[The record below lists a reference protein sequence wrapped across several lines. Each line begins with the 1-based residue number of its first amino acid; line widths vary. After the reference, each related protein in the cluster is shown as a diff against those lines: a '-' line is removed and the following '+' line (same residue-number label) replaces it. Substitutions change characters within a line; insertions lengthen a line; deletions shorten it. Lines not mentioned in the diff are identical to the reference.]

1 MTQEQKYLYFWE
13 YNVNAMNFFDI
24 PDHYKSSIELDKYG
38 RFTGF
43 LQEYVTSLFKG
54 GRGYNDFDVFNVDK
68 KEFPR
73 DWWQT
78 AIKVANG
85 KKVKNN
91 IPQMKNASYLDKLT
105 VYNNLIPAYRVLKD
119 NFDNR
124 RWYEWFTNHDQ
135 YTAERDSIKALTG
148 LMTSLLGATKDD
160 IEEALRINKESV
172 SSSGVSVEERKE
184 HINSSK
190 KEKMDEI
197 GARRIK
203 MLLENGG
210 NLFGPNENS
219 ENLMDDSVREIFD
232 DPAIAKSSEA
242 LFTEEERADL
252 AEEYAF
258 TDGAFGEEIEGID
271 DISAEINADK
281 EQVIFEKSEFSE
293 FDNSFDIQ
301 QPIDEK
307 DEPFLDNEKEIGF

>member
-43 LQEYVTSLFKG
+43 LQEY

-73 DWWQT
+73 DWWKT